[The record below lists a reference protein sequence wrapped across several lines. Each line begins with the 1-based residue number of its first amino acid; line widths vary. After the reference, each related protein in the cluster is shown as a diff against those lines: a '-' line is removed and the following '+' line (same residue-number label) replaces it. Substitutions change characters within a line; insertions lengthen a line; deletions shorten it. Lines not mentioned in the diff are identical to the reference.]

1 MNPLSAA
8 LKDKFGT
15 PEKALAALGLEP
27 TLLAADGSA
36 TPTPKRTPK
45 MAKLNATALA
55 VRSALIAHLGPKL
68 AADAALPDLTPAL
81 AGITRSTLGKSK
93 AKVWAAAK
101 QIVKPVLAADQAG
114 PDDVAI
120 RILDMIDKQGAS
132 EMEGAGDPAMAEAD
146 QTRDEGMQADPD
158 MVTDPNAAVVPAAKK
173 KPMEM
178 KPGEEPPAEDDEDGQ
193 KDAEILR
200 MLKEK
205 LGDDALAQE
214 CMGIMKGAG
223 GAKDEVVAPGKTEV
237 PKTDTAEDE
246 EEAPMMKPAMDAAI
260 KAAVLQSQADMRAEA
275 RGAQEARAFVRP
287 WVGEVSI
294 AFDTA
299 EEIYKATLEARGVKT
314 KGIHPSA
321 YRSIIQHMPKPG
333 SKTQLAQDG
342 ALPSGG
348 GKSSSSDLSKRFPHA
363 ANIRVMG

>member
-27 TLLAADGSA
+27 TLLAADGNA
-36 TPTPKRTPK
+36 APTPKRTPK

-81 AGITRSTLGKSK
+81 AGITRSTLGKNK
-93 AKVWAAAK
+93 AKIWASAK
-101 QIVKPVLAADQAG
+101 QIMKPVLAADQAG

-146 QTRDEGMQADPD
+146 QTR
-158 MVTDPNAAVVPAAKK
+158 
-173 KPMEM
+173 EM
-178 KPGEEPPAEDDEDGQ
+178 KPGEEPPAEADEDGQ

-260 KAAVLQSQADMRAEA
+260 QSAVTQAKADMRAEA
-275 RGAQEARAFVRP
+275 RAAQDARTFVRP

-321 YRSIIQHMPKPG
+321 YRAIIQNMAKPG
-333 SKTQLAQDG
+333 SKAQLAQDG